1 MKSKTVFFSSFLI
14 VVLLHTYVLSSY
26 KVDQQ
31 IYEAQAGGKVSFVVN
46 LQQVSIKGPESV
58 DEPVMEE
65 IVPDSV
71 DEPVIE
77 EIIPDPIDEPVI
89 EEIPLPEPKLMAE
102 EKVQAIPKPIKKK
115 ESVKKKESKNQRTK
129 TENIKNTSE
138 GLPGGQISGSGGG
151 GGALK
156 EHYYSKVRNMIERKK
171 RYPSIAK
178 KLRQE
183 GIVHVTFTISKDGAI
198 SDIRLVK
205 KCPHERLNRA
215 AVRVLKEI
223 GSFPPIPEEV
233 GKQSISLSV
242 SIRYKIL
249 N

>member
-1 MKSKTVFFSSFLI
+1 MKSKTVFFSSFVI

-26 KVDQQ
+26 KVDQK
-31 IYEAQAGGKVSFVVN
+31 IYEAQSGGKVSFVVN
-46 LQQVSIKGPESV
+46 LQQVSIKASESV

-65 IVPDSV
+65 IVPDSF

-77 EIIPDPIDEPVI
+77 ETVPDPIDEPVI
-89 EEIPLPEPKLMAE
+89 EEIPLPEPKLTAE
-102 EKVQAIPKPIKKK
+102 EKVPEIPKPIKKK
-115 ESVKKKESKNQRTK
+115 ESVKKKESKNQRIKTK
-129 TENIKNTSE
+129 NMKSASE
-138 GLPGGQISGSGGG
+138 GLSGGQISGSGG

-183 GIVHVTFTISKDGAI
+183 GIVHVTFTISKNGAI

-242 SIRYKIL
+242 LIRYKIL